1 MLWSEPDERV
11 IIVAPVGQDA
21 AAMAGLLEPEGFR
34 TEVSSGL
41 TACCEKLSN
50 AGVLLLT
57 EEALEL
63 PQVSGLLEALKEQP
77 AWSELPLIILTSGGE
92 SRLARLLDLVTAA
105 AGNVTLLERPMS
117 RATLLRSIQ
126 VAVSSRRRQYQV
138 RDLLM
143 QEQVLRREAETAN
156 RSKDEFLATV
166 SHELRSPLNAIL
178 GWATLLTRGGLDDA
192 IVARAVGAIEHNA
205 KAQAQLIE
213 DLLDVSRAIS
223 GKLQLDVKP
232 IPLVPVIKA
241 AVDSANP
248 AFEAKGVQL
257 ALALDAVPL
266 QIVGDENRL
275 QQVFWNLLSN
285 AVKFTPK
292 GGRVQITVKR
302 IGSHARVIVSDTGD
316 GIAPEFLPHVFEPFR
331 QADGTITKQHG
342 GLGLGLAIVR
352 RLVEMHGGAISV
364 MSGGRGQG
372 ATFTVSIP
380 IVSVRQTAPA
390 GAIDSTTLAPSEETA
405 IDTESP
411 NLTGIRVLAV
421 DDEDDTRAM
430 VQGVLE
436 QFGARVLTAG
446 SAEEAL
452 AAFPG
457 WKPDVLVFDIGMPR
471 EDGYVL
477 IRKIRQLET
486 TEGRNTPAIALTAYA
501 RVEDRMRS
509 LAAGYQMF
517 IPKPVEADELV
528 IAIAN
533 LIGQA
538 DGKGHT

>member
-1 MLWSEPDERV
+1 MLRSEPDERV

-21 AAMAGLLEPEGFR
+21 GAMAALLAGEGFQ
-34 TEVSSGL
+34 TEVCSGL
-41 TACCEKLSN
+41 MECCEKLSN
-50 AGVLLLT
+50 AGALLLT

-63 PQVSGLLEALKEQP
+63 PQVSVLLEALKEQP

-92 SRLARLLDLVTAA
+92 SRLAKLLDLVAAA

-117 RATLLRSIQ
+117 KATLLRSIH

-156 RSKDEFLATV
+156 QSKDEFLATV
-166 SHELRSPLNAIL
+166 SHELRTPLNAIL

-192 IVARAVGAIEHNA
+192 MVARAIGAIQHNA
-205 KAQAQLIE
+205 KVQAQLIE
-213 DLLDVSRAIS
+213 DLLDVSRIIS
-223 GKLQLDVKP
+223 GKLRLNVKAIQL
-232 IPLVPVIKA
+232 ISVIQA
-241 AVDSANP
+241 AVDSVHP

-257 ALALDAVPL
+257 EMVWDAASVR
-266 QIVGDENRL
+266 IVGDENRL

-285 AVKFTPK
+285 AMKFTPK

-302 IGSHARVIVSDTGD
+302 IESQARIIVSDTGE
-316 GIAPEFLPHVFEPFR
+316 GITPEFLPQVFEPFR
-331 QADGTITKQHG
+331 QADGSITKGQG

-380 IVSVRQTAPA
+380 IVPVRQTALAAP
-390 GAIDSTTLAPSEETA
+390 IDSTTIATSEKTA
-405 IDTESP
+405 INTELP

-421 DDEDDTRAM
+421 DDEGDTRAM
-430 VQGVLE
+430 IRGVLE
-436 QFGARVLTAG
+436 QFGANVLTAG

-452 AAFPG
+452 EVFPG
-457 WKPDVLVFDIGMPR
+457 WKPDVLLFDIGMPQ
-471 EDGYVL
+471 EDGNML
-477 IRKIRQLET
+477 IQKVRQLEAK
-486 TEGRNTPAIALTAYA
+486 EGRNTPAIALTAYA
-501 RVEDRMRS
+501 RVEDRMRA

-517 IPKPVEADELV
+517 IPKPVEAGELV
-528 IAIAN
+528 VTIAN
-533 LIGQA
+533 LIGEA
-538 DGKGHT
+538 DGKGK

>member
-1 MLWSEPDERV
+1 MLRSEPDERV

-21 AAMAGLLEPEGFR
+21 GAMAALLEGEGFQ
-34 TEVSSGL
+34 TEVCSGL
-41 TACCEKLSN
+41 MECCEKLSN
-50 AGVLLLT
+50 AGALLLT

-63 PQVSGLLEALKEQP
+63 PQVSVLLEALKEQP

-92 SRLARLLDLVTAA
+92 SRLAKLLDLVAAA

-117 RATLLRSIQ
+117 KATLLRSIH

-156 RSKDEFLATV
+156 QSKDEFLATV
-166 SHELRSPLNAIL
+166 SHELRTPLNAIL

-192 IVARAVGAIEHNA
+192 MVARAIGAIQHNA
-205 KAQAQLIE
+205 KVQAQLIE
-213 DLLDVSRAIS
+213 DLLDVSRIIS
-223 GKLQLDVKP
+223 GKLRLNVKAIQL
-232 IPLVPVIKA
+232 ISVIQA
-241 AVDSANP
+241 AVDSVHP

-257 ALALDAVPL
+257 EMVWDAASVR
-266 QIVGDENRL
+266 IVGDENRL

-285 AVKFTPK
+285 AMKFTPK

-302 IGSHARVIVSDTGD
+302 IESQARIIVSDTGE
-316 GIAPEFLPHVFEPFR
+316 GITPEFLPQVFEPFR
-331 QADGTITKQHG
+331 QADGSITKGHG

-364 MSGGRGQG
+364 VSGGRGQG

-380 IVSVRQTAPA
+380 IVPVRQTALAAP
-390 GAIDSTTLAPSEETA
+390 IDSTTIATSEKTA
-405 IDTESP
+405 INTELP

-421 DDEDDTRAM
+421 DDEGDTRAM
-430 VQGVLE
+430 IRGVLE
-436 QFGARVLTAG
+436 QFGANVLTAG

-452 AAFPG
+452 EVFPG
-457 WKPDVLVFDIGMPR
+457 WKPDVLLFDIGMPQ
-471 EDGYVL
+471 EDGNML
-477 IRKIRQLET
+477 IQKVRQLEAK
-486 TEGRNTPAIALTAYA
+486 EGRNTPAIALTAYA
-501 RVEDRMRS
+501 RVEDRMRA

-517 IPKPVEADELV
+517 IPKPVEAGELV
-528 IAIAN
+528 VTIAN
-533 LIGQA
+533 LIGEA
-538 DGKGHT
+538 DGKGQ

>member
-1 MLWSEPDERV
+1 MLRSEPDERV

-21 AAMAGLLEPEGFR
+21 GAMAALLEGEGFKA
-34 TEVSSGL
+34 EVCSGL
-41 TACCEKLSN
+41 MECCEKLSN
-50 AGVLLLT
+50 AGALLLT

-63 PQVSGLLEALKEQP
+63 PQVSVLLEALKEQP
-77 AWSELPLIILTSGGE
+77 TWSELPLIILTSGGE
-92 SRLARLLDLVTAA
+92 SRLEKLLDLVAAA

-117 RATLLRSIQ
+117 KATLLRSIH

-156 RSKDEFLATV
+156 QSKDEFLATV
-166 SHELRSPLNAIL
+166 SHELRTPLNAIL

-192 IVARAVGAIEHNA
+192 MVARAIGAIQHNA
-205 KAQAQLIE
+205 KVQAQLIE
-213 DLLDVSRAIS
+213 DLLDVSRIIS
-223 GKLQLDVKP
+223 GKLRLNVKAIQL
-232 IPLVPVIKA
+232 ISVIQA
-241 AVDSANP
+241 AVDSVHP

-257 ALALDAVPL
+257 EMVWDAASVR
-266 QIVGDENRL
+266 IVGDENRL

-285 AVKFTPK
+285 AMKFTPK

-302 IGSHARVIVSDTGD
+302 IESQARIIVSDTGE
-316 GIAPEFLPHVFEPFR
+316 GITPEFLPQVFEPFR
-331 QADGTITKQHG
+331 QADGSITKGHG

-380 IVSVRQTAPA
+380 IVPVRQTALAAP
-390 GAIDSTTLAPSEETA
+390 IDSTTIATSEKTA
-405 IDTESP
+405 INTELP

-421 DDEDDTRAM
+421 DDEGDTRAM
-430 VQGVLE
+430 IRGVLE
-436 QFGARVLTAG
+436 QFGANVLTAG

-452 AAFPG
+452 EVFPG
-457 WKPDVLVFDIGMPR
+457 WKPDVLLFDIGMPQ
-471 EDGYVL
+471 EDGNML
-477 IRKIRQLET
+477 IQKVRQLEAK
-486 TEGRNTPAIALTAYA
+486 EGRNTPAIALTAYA
-501 RVEDRMRS
+501 RVEDRMRA

-517 IPKPVEADELV
+517 IPKPVEAGELV
-528 IAIAN
+528 VTIAN
-533 LIGQA
+533 LIGEA
-538 DGKGHT
+538 DGKGQ

>member
-1 MLWSEPDERV
+1 MLRSEPDERV

-21 AAMAGLLEPEGFR
+21 GAMAALLEGEGFKA
-34 TEVSSGL
+34 EVCSGL
-41 TACCEKLSN
+41 MECCEKLSN
-50 AGVLLLT
+50 AGALLLT

-63 PQVSGLLEALKEQP
+63 PQVSVLLEALKEQP

-92 SRLARLLDLVTAA
+92 SRLEKLLDLVAAA

-117 RATLLRSIQ
+117 KATLLRSIH

-156 RSKDEFLATV
+156 QSKDEFLATV
-166 SHELRSPLNAIL
+166 SHELRTPLNAIL

-192 IVARAVGAIEHNA
+192 MVARAIGAIQHNA
-205 KAQAQLIE
+205 KVQAQLIE
-213 DLLDVSRAIS
+213 DLLDVSRIIS
-223 GKLQLDVKP
+223 GKLRLNVKAIQL
-232 IPLVPVIKA
+232 ISVIQA
-241 AVDSANP
+241 AVDSVHP

-257 ALALDAVPL
+257 EMVWDAASVR
-266 QIVGDENRL
+266 IVGDENRL

-285 AVKFTPK
+285 AMKFTPK

-302 IGSHARVIVSDTGD
+302 IESQARIIVSDTGE
-316 GIAPEFLPHVFEPFR
+316 GITPEFLPQVFEPFR
-331 QADGTITKQHG
+331 QADGSITKGHG

-380 IVSVRQTAPA
+380 IVPVRQTALAAP
-390 GAIDSTTLAPSEETA
+390 IDSTTIATSEKTA
-405 IDTESP
+405 INTELP

-421 DDEDDTRAM
+421 DDEGDTRAM
-430 VQGVLE
+430 IRGVLE
-436 QFGARVLTAG
+436 QFGANVLTAG

-452 AAFPG
+452 EVFPG
-457 WKPDVLVFDIGMPR
+457 WKPDVLLFDIGMPQ
-471 EDGYVL
+471 EDGNML
-477 IRKIRQLET
+477 IQKVRQLEAK
-486 TEGRNTPAIALTAYA
+486 EGRKTPAIALTAYA
-501 RVEDRMRS
+501 RVEDRMRA

-517 IPKPVEADELV
+517 IPKPVEAGELV
-528 IAIAN
+528 VTIAN
-533 LIGQA
+533 LIGEA
-538 DGKGHT
+538 DGKGQ

>member
-1 MLWSEPDERV
+1 MLRSEPDERV

-21 AAMAGLLEPEGFR
+21 GAMAALLAGEGFQ
-34 TEVSSGL
+34 TEVCSGL
-41 TACCEKLSN
+41 MECCEKLSN
-50 AGVLLLT
+50 AGALLLT

-63 PQVSGLLEALKEQP
+63 PQVSVLLEALKEQP

-92 SRLARLLDLVTAA
+92 SRLAKLLDLVAAA

-117 RATLLRSIQ
+117 KATLLRSIH

-156 RSKDEFLATV
+156 QSKDEFLATV
-166 SHELRSPLNAIL
+166 SHELRTPLNAIL

-192 IVARAVGAIEHNA
+192 MVARAIGAIQHNA
-205 KAQAQLIE
+205 KVQAQLIE
-213 DLLDVSRAIS
+213 DLLDVSRIIS
-223 GKLQLDVKP
+223 GKLRLNVKAIQL
-232 IPLVPVIKA
+232 ISVIQA
-241 AVDSANP
+241 AVDSVHP

-257 ALALDAVPL
+257 EMVWDAASVR
-266 QIVGDENRL
+266 IVGDENRL

-285 AVKFTPK
+285 AMKFTPK

-302 IGSHARVIVSDTGD
+302 IESQARIIVSDTGE
-316 GIAPEFLPHVFEPFR
+316 GITPEFLPQVFEPFR
-331 QADGTITKQHG
+331 QADGSITKGQG

-380 IVSVRQTAPA
+380 IVPVRQTALAAP
-390 GAIDSTTLAPSEETA
+390 IDSTTIATSEKTA
-405 IDTESP
+405 INTELP

-421 DDEDDTRAM
+421 DDEGDTRAM
-430 VQGVLE
+430 IRGVLE
-436 QFGARVLTAG
+436 QFGANVLTAG

-452 AAFPG
+452 EVFPG
-457 WKPDVLVFDIGMPR
+457 WKPDVLLFDIGMPQ
-471 EDGYVL
+471 EDGNML
-477 IRKIRQLET
+477 IQKVRQLEAK
-486 TEGRNTPAIALTAYA
+486 EGRNTPAIALTAYA
-501 RVEDRMRS
+501 RVEDRMRA

-517 IPKPVEADELV
+517 IPKPVEAGELV
-528 IAIAN
+528 VTIAN
-533 LIGQA
+533 LIGEA
-538 DGKGHT
+538 DGKGQ

>member
-1 MLWSEPDERV
+1 MLRSEPDERV

-21 AAMAGLLEPEGFR
+21 GAMAALLAGEGFQ
-34 TEVSSGL
+34 TEVCSGL
-41 TACCEKLSN
+41 MECCEKLSN
-50 AGVLLLT
+50 AGALLLT

-63 PQVSGLLEALKEQP
+63 PQVSVLLEALKEQP
-77 AWSELPLIILTSGGE
+77 TWSELPLIILTSGGE
-92 SRLARLLDLVTAA
+92 SRLAKLLDLVAAA

-117 RATLLRSIQ
+117 KATLLRSIH

-156 RSKDEFLATV
+156 QSKDEFLATV
-166 SHELRSPLNAIL
+166 SHELRTPLNAIL

-192 IVARAVGAIEHNA
+192 MVARAIGAIQHNA
-205 KAQAQLIE
+205 KVQAQLIE
-213 DLLDVSRAIS
+213 DLLDVSRIIS
-223 GKLQLDVKP
+223 GKLRLNVKAIQL
-232 IPLVPVIKA
+232 ISVIQA
-241 AVDSANP
+241 AVDSVHP

-257 ALALDAVPL
+257 EMVWDAASVR
-266 QIVGDENRL
+266 IVGDENRL

-285 AVKFTPK
+285 AMKFTPK

-302 IGSHARVIVSDTGD
+302 IESQARIIVSDTGE
-316 GIAPEFLPHVFEPFR
+316 GITPEFLPQVFEPFR
-331 QADGTITKQHG
+331 QADGSITKGQG

-380 IVSVRQTAPA
+380 IVPVRQTALAAP
-390 GAIDSTTLAPSEETA
+390 IDSTTIATSEKTA
-405 IDTESP
+405 INTELP

-421 DDEDDTRAM
+421 DDEGDTRAM
-430 VQGVLE
+430 IRGVLE
-436 QFGARVLTAG
+436 QFGANVLTAG

-452 AAFPG
+452 EVFPG
-457 WKPDVLVFDIGMPR
+457 WKPDVLLFDIGMPQ
-471 EDGYVL
+471 EDGNML
-477 IRKIRQLET
+477 IQKVRQLEAK
-486 TEGRNTPAIALTAYA
+486 EGRNTPAIALTAYA
-501 RVEDRMRS
+501 RVEDRMRA

-517 IPKPVEADELV
+517 IPKPVEASELV
-528 IAIAN
+528 ITIAN
-533 LIGQA
+533 VIGQA
-538 DGKGHT
+538 NRRVN

>member
-1 MLWSEPDERV
+1 MLRSEPDERV

-21 AAMAGLLEPEGFR
+21 GAMAALLAGEGFQ
-34 TEVSSGL
+34 TEVCSGL
-41 TACCEKLSN
+41 MECCEKLSN
-50 AGVLLLT
+50 AGALLLT

-63 PQVSGLLEALKEQP
+63 PQVSVLLEALKEQP
-77 AWSELPLIILTSGGE
+77 TWSELPLIILTSGGE
-92 SRLARLLDLVTAA
+92 SRLAKLLDLVAAA

-117 RATLLRSIQ
+117 KATLLRSIH

-156 RSKDEFLATV
+156 QSKDEFLATV
-166 SHELRSPLNAIL
+166 SHELRTPLNAIL

-192 IVARAVGAIEHNA
+192 MVARAIGAIQHNA
-205 KAQAQLIE
+205 KVQAQLIE
-213 DLLDVSRAIS
+213 DLLDVSRIIS
-223 GKLQLDVKP
+223 GKLRLNVKAIQL
-232 IPLVPVIKA
+232 ISVIQA
-241 AVDSANP
+241 AVDSVHP

-257 ALALDAVPL
+257 EMVWDAASVR
-266 QIVGDENRL
+266 IVGDENRL

-285 AVKFTPK
+285 AMKFTPK

-302 IGSHARVIVSDTGD
+302 IESQARIIVSDTGE
-316 GIAPEFLPHVFEPFR
+316 GITPEFLPQVFEPFR
-331 QADGTITKQHG
+331 QADGSITKGHG

-380 IVSVRQTAPA
+380 IVPLRQTALATP
-390 GAIDSTTLAPSEETA
+390 IDSTTIATLEKTA
-405 IDTESP
+405 INTELP

-421 DDEDDTRAM
+421 DDEGDTRAM
-430 VQGVLE
+430 IRGVLE
-436 QFGARVLTAG
+436 QFGANVLTAG

-452 AAFPG
+452 EVFPG
-457 WKPDVLVFDIGMPR
+457 WKPDVLLFDIGMPQ
-471 EDGYVL
+471 EDGNML
-477 IRKIRQLET
+477 IQKVRQLEAK
-486 TEGRNTPAIALTAYA
+486 EGRNTPAIALTAYA
-501 RVEDRMRS
+501 RVEDRMRA

-517 IPKPVEADELV
+517 IPKPVEAGELV
-528 IAIAN
+528 VTIAS
-533 LIGQA
+533 LIGEA
-538 DGKGHT
+538 DGKGQ

>member
-1 MLWSEPDERV
+1 MLRSEPDERV

-21 AAMAGLLEPEGFR
+21 GAMAALLEGEGFQ
-34 TEVSSGL
+34 TEVCSGL
-41 TACCEKLSN
+41 MECCEKLSN
-50 AGVLLLT
+50 AGALLLT

-63 PQVSGLLEALKEQP
+63 PQVSVLLEALKEQP

-92 SRLARLLDLVTAA
+92 SRLAKLLDLVAAA

-117 RATLLRSIQ
+117 KATLLRSIH

-156 RSKDEFLATV
+156 QSKDEFLATV
-166 SHELRSPLNAIL
+166 SHELRTPLNAIL

-192 IVARAVGAIEHNA
+192 MVARAIGAIQHNA
-205 KAQAQLIE
+205 KVQAQLIE
-213 DLLDVSRAIS
+213 DLLDVSRIIS
-223 GKLQLDVKP
+223 GKLRLNVKAIQL
-232 IPLVPVIKA
+232 ISVIQA
-241 AVDSANP
+241 AVDSVHP

-257 ALALDAVPL
+257 EMVWDAASVR
-266 QIVGDENRL
+266 IVGDENRL

-285 AVKFTPK
+285 AMKFTPK

-302 IGSHARVIVSDTGD
+302 IESQARIIVSDTGE
-316 GIAPEFLPHVFEPFR
+316 GITPEFLPQVFEPFR
-331 QADGTITKQHG
+331 QADGSITKGHG

-380 IVSVRQTAPA
+380 IVPVRQTALAAP
-390 GAIDSTTLAPSEETA
+390 IDSTTIATSEKTA
-405 IDTESP
+405 INTELP

-421 DDEDDTRAM
+421 DDEGDTRAM
-430 VQGVLE
+430 IRGVLE
-436 QFGARVLTAG
+436 QFGANVLTAG

-452 AAFPG
+452 EVFPG
-457 WKPDVLVFDIGMPR
+457 WKPDVLLFDIGMPQ
-471 EDGYVL
+471 EDGNML
-477 IRKIRQLET
+477 IQKVRQLEAK
-486 TEGRNTPAIALTAYA
+486 EGRNTPAIALTAYA
-501 RVEDRMRS
+501 RVEDRMRA

-517 IPKPVEADELV
+517 IPKPVEAGELV
-528 IAIAN
+528 VTIAN
-533 LIGQA
+533 LIGEA
-538 DGKGHT
+538 DGKGQ

>member
-1 MLWSEPDERV
+1 MLWSEPHERV

-21 AAMAGLLEPEGFR
+21 AAMARLLEAEGFQ
-34 TEVSSGL
+34 TEVCSGL
-41 TACCEKLSN
+41 MDCCEKLSN
-50 AGVLLLT
+50 AGALLLT

-77 AWSELPLIILTSGGE
+77 PWSELPLLILTSGGE
-92 SRLARLLDLVTAA
+92 SRLAKLLDLVTAA

-126 VAVSSRRRQYQV
+126 VSVSSRRRQYQV

-232 IPLVPVIKA
+232 IPLIPVIKA

-257 ALALDAVPL
+257 ALALDAVPVH
-266 QIVGDENRL
+266 IVGDENRL
-275 QQVFWNLLSN
+275 QQVFGNLLSN

-302 IGSHARVIVSDTGD
+302 IGSQARVIVSDTGD

-390 GAIDSTTLAPSEETA
+390 AAIDSTTLAPSEETA

-411 NLTGIRVLAV
+411 DLTGIRVLAV

-430 VQGVLE
+430 VKGVLE
-436 QFGARVLTAG
+436 QFGASVLTAG

-477 IRKIRQLET
+477 IRKIRQLEA

-501 RVEDRMRS
+501 RVEDPRTLRS
-509 LAAGYQMF
+509 PPD
-517 IPKPVEADELV
+517 IRCSVPE
-528 IAIAN
+528 
-533 LIGQA
+533 
-538 DGKGHT
+538 TR

>member
-1 MLWSEPDERV
+1 MLRSEPDERV

-21 AAMAGLLEPEGFR
+21 GAMAALLAGEGFQ
-34 TEVSSGL
+34 TEVCSGL
-41 TACCEKLSN
+41 MECCEKLSN
-50 AGVLLLT
+50 AGALLLT

-63 PQVSGLLEALKEQP
+63 PQVSVLLEALKEQP

-92 SRLARLLDLVTAA
+92 SRLAKLLDLVAAA

-117 RATLLRSIQ
+117 KATLLRSIH

-156 RSKDEFLATV
+156 QSKDEFLATV
-166 SHELRSPLNAIL
+166 SHELRTPLNAIL

-192 IVARAVGAIEHNA
+192 MVARAIGAIQHNA
-205 KAQAQLIE
+205 KVQAQLIE
-213 DLLDVSRAIS
+213 DLLDVSRIIS
-223 GKLQLDVKP
+223 GKLRLNVKAIQL
-232 IPLVPVIKA
+232 ISVIQA
-241 AVDSANP
+241 AVDSVHP

-257 ALALDAVPL
+257 EMVWDAASVR
-266 QIVGDENRL
+266 IVGDENRL

-285 AVKFTPK
+285 AMKFTPK

-302 IGSHARVIVSDTGD
+302 IESQARIIVSDTGE
-316 GIAPEFLPHVFEPFR
+316 GITPEFLPQVFEPFR
-331 QADGTITKQHG
+331 QADGSITKGHG

-380 IVSVRQTAPA
+380 IVPVRQTALAAP
-390 GAIDSTTLAPSEETA
+390 IDSTTIATSEKTA
-405 IDTESP
+405 INTGLP

-421 DDEDDTRAM
+421 DDEGDTRAM
-430 VQGVLE
+430 IRGVLE
-436 QFGARVLTAG
+436 QFGANVLTAG

-452 AAFPG
+452 EVFPG
-457 WKPDVLVFDIGMPR
+457 WKPDVLLFDIGMPQ
-471 EDGYVL
+471 EDGNML
-477 IRKIRQLET
+477 IQKVRQLEAK
-486 TEGRNTPAIALTAYA
+486 EGRNTPAIALTAYA
-501 RVEDRMRS
+501 RVEDRMRA

-517 IPKPVEADELV
+517 IPKPVEAGELV
-528 IAIAN
+528 VTIAN
-533 LIGQA
+533 LIGEA
-538 DGKGHT
+538 DGKGQ

>member
-1 MLWSEPDERV
+1 MLRSEPDERV

-21 AAMAGLLEPEGFR
+21 GAMAALLAGEGFQ
-34 TEVSSGL
+34 TEVCSGL
-41 TACCEKLSN
+41 MECCEKLSN
-50 AGVLLLT
+50 AGALLLT

-63 PQVSGLLEALKEQP
+63 PQVSVLLEALKEQP
-77 AWSELPLIILTSGGE
+77 TWSELPLIILTSGGE
-92 SRLARLLDLVTAA
+92 SRLAKLLDLVAAA

-117 RATLLRSIQ
+117 KATLLRSIH

-156 RSKDEFLATV
+156 QSKDEFLATV
-166 SHELRSPLNAIL
+166 SHELRTPLNAIL

-192 IVARAVGAIEHNA
+192 MVARAIGAIQHNA
-205 KAQAQLIE
+205 KVQAQLIE
-213 DLLDVSRAIS
+213 DLLDVSRIIS
-223 GKLQLDVKP
+223 GKLRLNVKAIQL
-232 IPLVPVIKA
+232 ISVIQA
-241 AVDSANP
+241 AVDSVHP

-257 ALALDAVPL
+257 EMVWDAASVR
-266 QIVGDENRL
+266 IVGDENRL

-285 AVKFTPK
+285 AMKFTPK

-302 IGSHARVIVSDTGD
+302 IESQARIIVSDTGE
-316 GIAPEFLPHVFEPFR
+316 GITPEFLPQVFEPFR
-331 QADGTITKQHG
+331 QADGSITKGQG

-380 IVSVRQTAPA
+380 IVPVRQTALAAP
-390 GAIDSTTLAPSEETA
+390 IDSTTIATSEKTA
-405 IDTESP
+405 INTELP

-421 DDEDDTRAM
+421 DDEGDTRAM
-430 VQGVLE
+430 IRGVLE
-436 QFGARVLTAG
+436 QFGANVLTAG

-452 AAFPG
+452 EVFPG
-457 WKPDVLVFDIGMPR
+457 WKPDVLLFDIGMPQ
-471 EDGYVL
+471 EDGNML
-477 IRKIRQLET
+477 IQKVRQLEAK
-486 TEGRNTPAIALTAYA
+486 EGRNTPAIALTAYA
-501 RVEDRMRS
+501 RVEDRMRA

-517 IPKPVEADELV
+517 IPKPVEAGELV
-528 IAIAN
+528 VTIAN
-533 LIGQA
+533 LIGEA
-538 DGKGHT
+538 DGKGK

>member
-1 MLWSEPDERV
+1 MLRSEPDERV

-21 AAMAGLLEPEGFR
+21 GAMAALLEGEGFQ
-34 TEVSSGL
+34 TEVCSGL
-41 TACCEKLSN
+41 MECCEKLSN
-50 AGVLLLT
+50 AGALLLT

-63 PQVSGLLEALKEQP
+63 PQVSVLLEALKEQP

-92 SRLARLLDLVTAA
+92 SRLAKLLNLVAAA

-117 RATLLRSIQ
+117 KATLLRSIH

-156 RSKDEFLATV
+156 QSKDEFLATV
-166 SHELRSPLNAIL
+166 SHELRTPLNAIL

-192 IVARAVGAIEHNA
+192 MVARAIGAIQHNA
-205 KAQAQLIE
+205 KVQAQLIE
-213 DLLDVSRAIS
+213 DLLDVSRIIS
-223 GKLQLDVKP
+223 GKLRLNVKAIQL
-232 IPLVPVIKA
+232 ISVIQA
-241 AVDSANP
+241 AVDSVHP

-257 ALALDAVPL
+257 EMVWDAASVR
-266 QIVGDENRL
+266 IVGDENRL

-285 AVKFTPK
+285 AMKFTPK

-302 IGSHARVIVSDTGD
+302 IESQARIIVSDTGE
-316 GIAPEFLPHVFEPFR
+316 GITPEFLPQVFEPFR
-331 QADGTITKQHG
+331 QADGSITKGHG

-364 MSGGRGQG
+364 VSGGRGQG

-380 IVSVRQTAPA
+380 IVPVRQTALAAP
-390 GAIDSTTLAPSEETA
+390 IDSTTIATSETTA
-405 IDTESP
+405 INTELP

-421 DDEDDTRAM
+421 DDEGDTRAM
-430 VQGVLE
+430 IRGVLE
-436 QFGARVLTAG
+436 QFGANVLTAG

-452 AAFPG
+452 EVFPG
-457 WKPDVLVFDIGMPR
+457 WKPDVLLFDIGMPQ
-471 EDGYVL
+471 EDGNML
-477 IRKIRQLET
+477 IQKVRQLEAK
-486 TEGRNTPAIALTAYA
+486 EGRNTPAIALTAYA
-501 RVEDRMRS
+501 RVEDRMRA

-517 IPKPVEADELV
+517 IPKPIEAGELV
-528 IAIAN
+528 VTIAN
-533 LIGQA
+533 LIGEA
-538 DGKGHT
+538 DGKGQ

>member
-1 MLWSEPDERV
+1 
-11 IIVAPVGQDA
+11 
-21 AAMAGLLEPEGFR
+21 
-34 TEVSSGL
+34 
-41 TACCEKLSN
+41 
-50 AGVLLLT
+50 LLT

-63 PQVSGLLEALKEQP
+63 PQVSVLLEALKEQP

-92 SRLARLLDLVTAA
+92 SRLAKLLNLVAAA

-117 RATLLRSIQ
+117 KATLLRSIH

-156 RSKDEFLATV
+156 QSKDEFLATV
-166 SHELRSPLNAIL
+166 SHELRTPLNAIL

-192 IVARAVGAIEHNA
+192 MVARAIGAIQHNA
-205 KAQAQLIE
+205 KVQAQLIE
-213 DLLDVSRAIS
+213 DLLDVSRIIS
-223 GKLQLDVKP
+223 GKLRLNVKAIQL
-232 IPLVPVIKA
+232 ISVIQA
-241 AVDSANP
+241 AVDSVHP

-257 ALALDAVPL
+257 EMVWDAASVR
-266 QIVGDENRL
+266 IVGDENRL

-285 AVKFTPK
+285 AMKFTPK

-302 IGSHARVIVSDTGD
+302 IESQARIIVSDTGE
-316 GIAPEFLPHVFEPFR
+316 GITPEFLPQVFEPFR
-331 QADGTITKQHG
+331 QADGSITKGHG

-380 IVSVRQTAPA
+380 IVPVRQTALAAP
-390 GAIDSTTLAPSEETA
+390 IDSTTIATSEKTA
-405 IDTESP
+405 INTELP

-421 DDEDDTRAM
+421 DDEGDTRAM
-430 VQGVLE
+430 IRGVLE
-436 QFGARVLTAG
+436 QFGANVLTAG

-452 AAFPG
+452 EVFPG
-457 WKPDVLVFDIGMPR
+457 WKPDVLLFDIGMPQ
-471 EDGYVL
+471 EDGNML
-477 IRKIRQLET
+477 IQKVRQLEAK
-486 TEGRNTPAIALTAYA
+486 EGRNTPAIALTAYA
-501 RVEDRMRS
+501 RVEDRMRA

-517 IPKPVEADELV
+517 IPKPVEAGELV
-528 IAIAN
+528 VTIAN
-533 LIGQA
+533 LIGEA
-538 DGKGHT
+538 DGKGQ

>member
-1 MLWSEPDERV
+1 MLRSEPDERV

-21 AAMAGLLEPEGFR
+21 GAMAALLEGEGFKA
-34 TEVSSGL
+34 EVCSGL
-41 TACCEKLSN
+41 MECCEKLSN
-50 AGVLLLT
+50 AGALLLT

-63 PQVSGLLEALKEQP
+63 PQVSVLLEALKEQP

-92 SRLARLLDLVTAA
+92 SRLEKLLDLVAAA

-117 RATLLRSIQ
+117 KATLLRSIH

-156 RSKDEFLATV
+156 QSKDEFLATV
-166 SHELRSPLNAIL
+166 SHELRTPLNAIL

-192 IVARAVGAIEHNA
+192 MVARAIGAIQHNA
-205 KAQAQLIE
+205 KVQAQLIE
-213 DLLDVSRAIS
+213 DLLDVSRIIS
-223 GKLQLDVKP
+223 GKLRLNVKAIQL
-232 IPLVPVIKA
+232 ISVIQA
-241 AVDSANP
+241 AVDSVHP

-257 ALALDAVPL
+257 EMVWDAASVR
-266 QIVGDENRL
+266 IVGDENRL

-285 AVKFTPK
+285 AMKFTPK

-302 IGSHARVIVSDTGD
+302 IESQARIIVSDTGE
-316 GIAPEFLPHVFEPFR
+316 GITPEFLPQVFEPFR
-331 QADGTITKQHG
+331 QADGSITKGHG

-380 IVSVRQTAPA
+380 IVPVRQTALAAP
-390 GAIDSTTLAPSEETA
+390 IDSTTIATSEKTA
-405 IDTESP
+405 INTELP

-421 DDEDDTRAM
+421 DDEGDTRAM
-430 VQGVLE
+430 IRGVLE
-436 QFGARVLTAG
+436 QFGANVLTAG

-452 AAFPG
+452 EVFPG
-457 WKPDVLVFDIGMPR
+457 WKPDVLLFDIGMPQ
-471 EDGYVL
+471 EDGNML
-477 IRKIRQLET
+477 IQKVRQLEAK
-486 TEGRNTPAIALTAYA
+486 EGRNTPAIALTAYA
-501 RVEDRMRS
+501 RVEDRMRA

-517 IPKPVEADELV
+517 IPKPVEAGELV
-528 IAIAN
+528 VTIAN
-533 LIGQA
+533 LIGEA
-538 DGKGHT
+538 DGKGQ

>member
-1 MLWSEPDERV
+1 MLRSEPDERV

-21 AAMAGLLEPEGFR
+21 GAMAALLAGEGFQ
-34 TEVSSGL
+34 TEVCSGL
-41 TACCEKLSN
+41 MECCEKLSN
-50 AGVLLLT
+50 AGALLLT

-63 PQVSGLLEALKEQP
+63 PQVSVLLEALKEQP

-92 SRLARLLDLVTAA
+92 SRLAKLLDLVAAA

-117 RATLLRSIQ
+117 KATLLRSIH

-156 RSKDEFLATV
+156 QSKDEFLATV
-166 SHELRSPLNAIL
+166 SHELRTPLNAIL

-192 IVARAVGAIEHNA
+192 MVARAIGAIQHNA
-205 KAQAQLIE
+205 KVQAQLIE
-213 DLLDVSRAIS
+213 DLLDVSRIIS
-223 GKLQLDVKP
+223 GKLRLNVKAIQL
-232 IPLVPVIKA
+232 ISVIQA
-241 AVDSANP
+241 AVDSVHP

-257 ALALDAVPL
+257 EMVWDAASVR
-266 QIVGDENRL
+266 IVGDENRL

-285 AVKFTPK
+285 AMKFTPK

-302 IGSHARVIVSDTGD
+302 IESQARIIVSDTGE
-316 GIAPEFLPHVFEPFR
+316 GITPEFLPQVFEPFR
-331 QADGTITKQHG
+331 QADGSITKGQG

-380 IVSVRQTAPA
+380 IVPVRQTALAAP
-390 GAIDSTTLAPSEETA
+390 IDSMTIATSEKTA
-405 IDTESP
+405 INTELP

-421 DDEDDTRAM
+421 DDEGDTRAM
-430 VQGVLE
+430 IRGVLE
-436 QFGARVLTAG
+436 QFGANVLTAG

-452 AAFPG
+452 EVFPG
-457 WKPDVLVFDIGMPR
+457 WKPDVLLFDIGMPQ
-471 EDGYVL
+471 EDGNML
-477 IRKIRQLET
+477 IQKVRQLEAK
-486 TEGRNTPAIALTAYA
+486 EGRNTPAIALTAYA
-501 RVEDRMRS
+501 RVEDRMRA

-517 IPKPVEADELV
+517 IPKPVEAGELV
-528 IAIAN
+528 VTIAN
-533 LIGQA
+533 LIGEA
-538 DGKGHT
+538 DGKGK